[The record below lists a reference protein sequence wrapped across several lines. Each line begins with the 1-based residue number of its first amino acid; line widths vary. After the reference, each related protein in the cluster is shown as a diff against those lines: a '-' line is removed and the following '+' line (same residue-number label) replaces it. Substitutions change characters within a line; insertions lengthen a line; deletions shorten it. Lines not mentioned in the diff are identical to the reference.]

1 MGGTGIVRSELFLEH
16 NPGAWHP
23 ESPHRL
29 EYLHAFLDNHHMPGL
44 VLVPPRPAT
53 QEEISL
59 IHRTSHF
66 ERIAQTAQQ
75 AQCYLDA
82 DTQTCARSFEA
93 ALCAAG
99 GLITLVE
106 KVLDGELDNGFA
118 MVRPPGHHAESNQA
132 MGFCLFNNIAIAA
145 AWALEKRGLSRILIV
160 DWDLHHGNGTQ
171 NAFYADPRVLY
182 ISTHLFPFYPGSGS
196 LSEYGQDKGKGFTI
210 NIPMPSRRTDKD
222 YVAIFQKVVRP
233 VAYEFRPELILVSAG
248 FDTHMADP
256 MQGMS
261 LTSEGFAA
269 MTYILKKAAD
279 DLCQSRLVL
288 TLEGGYDYEAQT
300 RSVAKVLDVLTGT
313 TDAGKELALS
323 DLPEPEIVP
332 KVRKVHKNF
341 WNF

>member
-29 EYLHAFLDNHHMPGL
+29 EYLHAFLDNNHMPGL
-44 VLVPPRPAT
+44 VVLSPRPAT
-53 QEEISL
+53 QQEISL
-59 IHRTSHF
+59 VHRASHF
-66 ERIAQTAQQ
+66 ERIAQTASQD
-75 AQCYLDA
+75 QCYLDA
-82 DTQTCARSFEA
+82 DTQTCAKSFEA
-93 ALCAAG
+93 ALCAVG
-99 GLITLVE
+99 GLIDLVG

-118 MVRPPGHHAESNQA
+118 MVRPPGHHAEANQA
-132 MGFCLFNNIAIAA
+132 MGFCLFNNIAVAA
-145 AWALEKRGLSRILIV
+145 AWAVEVRKLSRVLIV

-171 NAFYADPRVLY
+171 NAFYSDPRVLY

-196 LSEYGQDKGKGFTI
+196 LSEYGRDEGKGFTI
-210 NIPMPSRRTDKD
+210 NIPMTPRRTDQD
-222 YVAIFQKVVRP
+222 YVAIFQKIIKP
-233 VAYEFRPELILVSAG
+233 VTYEFKPELILVSAG

-261 LTSEGFAA
+261 VTAEGFAA
-269 MTYILKKAAD
+269 MTYLLKKAAE
-279 DLCQSRLVL
+279 DLCQGRLVL

-300 RSVAKVLDVLTGT
+300 NSVAKVLEVLTNA
-313 TDAGKELALS
+313 TDAGQELAES
-323 DLPEPEIVP
+323 DVPEPDVVA